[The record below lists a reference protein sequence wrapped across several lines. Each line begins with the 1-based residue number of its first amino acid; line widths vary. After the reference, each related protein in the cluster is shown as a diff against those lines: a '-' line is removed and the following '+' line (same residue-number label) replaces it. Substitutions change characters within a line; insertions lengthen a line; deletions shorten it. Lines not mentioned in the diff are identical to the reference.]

1 MGNFPIDWSEWNG
14 RFRDTVRKFG
24 KGDGG
29 QLKDLGSRLTGSAD
43 LYGDDGRSAYNS
55 VNFITCHD
63 GFTLCDLVSYNEK
76 HNEANQ
82 EQNRDGTNDNNS
94 WNCGVE
100 GDTRD
105 EAVIRLRKQLIKNYA
120 CMLFFSLGTPMM
132 LGGDECLRTQRGNNN
147 AYCQDNDISW
157 IDWNLDAD
165 KRAILNLTRKLV
177 HLRLSQPALRRR
189 KYFQGR
195 SIRGGEVKDVAWL
208 APDGREM
215 TDEKWNADFV
225 LSLGMLL
232 NGNAIEEVDERGE
245 PIVGDTLLVLLNGH
259 SDSVPFALPALDD
272 KHQWRRVLDT
282 FEPAVGDRAYKP
294 GGRYPLQGQSIALF
308 RVWPPLRDRR
318 RAPES
323 EHVAVPATVLSP
335 LVPAEA

>member
-105 EAVIRLRKQLIKNYA
+105 EAVIRLRKQLVKNYA

-147 AYCQDNDISW
+147 AYCQDNEQSWFDWDRIREHADIVRFFGKT
-157 IDWNLDAD
+157 IAFARTHRVL
-165 KRAILNLTRKLV
+165 RQRKF
-177 HLRLSQPALRRR
+177 
-189 KYFQGR
+189 FQG
-195 SIRGGEVKDVAWL
+195 KDHNENSVADITWF
-208 APDGREM
+208 G
-215 TDEKWNADFV
+215 
-225 LSLGMLL
+225 
-232 NGNAIEEVDERGE
+232 
-245 PIVGDTLLVLLNGH
+245 
-259 SDSVPFALPALDD
+259 SDLDD
-272 KHQWRRVLDT
+272 PRWDNDDARTLCYRLDGADARSDGGNYCLFIILHGGHQPQSVRIPPANEGAHWRRVIDTSLAGEHDFLDPGDEVLI
-282 FEPAVGDRAYKP
+282 EPPDVY
-294 GGRYPLQGQSIALF
+294 
-308 RVWPPLRDRR
+308 RVNPR
-318 RAPES
+318 S
-323 EHVAVPATVLSP
+323 TVVLIT
-335 LVPAEA
+335 ERQ